1 METEIAG
8 SRIKASS
15 NMARFVMIC
24 GTASHVG
31 KSIIAAALCRLLVNS
46 GFKVAP
52 FKSQNMS
59 LNSWVTRGGDEI
71 GIAQAVQAW
80 AAKIEP
86 SVDMNPVLLKP
97 KGDMISQV
105 ILHGKPLGDR
115 KVGEYYDSVDAIF
128 KHVCDSLKTLARSH
142 EIIVMEGA
150 GSPAEINLY
159 ERDIANLRVAR
170 SVDAPIILI
179 GDIERG
185 GVFASLYG
193 TVQLLPVNDRRR
205 IKGFIINKFR
215 GDEKLL
221 EPGITQL
228 EKLTGISVLGIIPYV
243 NVRLPSEDS
252 VSLGD
257 KSPTSNGAPDI
268 AVIRLPHIS
277 NFTDFEPLEAVAKI
291 RYVSLDG
298 DFGSPDAVIIPG
310 TKNTIDDLAA
320 LRQSGM
326 DKQIEA
332 SAGTIPIIGICGGFQ
347 MLGET
352 ITDEGSE
359 GTRNESKTVE
369 GLRLLHVHTVFNS
382 LRKVTKQVEK
392 HVTGNGPLL
401 DRLRNQTMRGYEIH
415 MGTTTSDFPIF
426 GDDGA
431 QDDTGIILGTYLHG
445 LFHNDNFRSVLLEYL
460 QTRYSQRQKGVG
472 HTPLSRPT
480 ASERA
485 PHSDYNGD
493 PFDELARVVQQHV
506 DMEALYSIIGL

>member
-1 METEIAG
+1 
-8 SRIKASS
+8 
-15 NMARFVMIC
+15 MARFLMIS

-31 KSIIAAALCRLLVNS
+31 KSVLTAALCRLLVNS

-59 LNSWVTRGGDEI
+59 LNSWVTQGGDEI

-86 SVDMNPVLLKP
+86 SADMNPILLKP
-97 KGDMISQV
+97 KGDSISQV

-115 KVGEYYDSVDAIF
+115 KVGEYYDSVNVIF
-128 KHVCDSLKTLARSH
+128 KHVSDSLETLSRVY
-142 EIIVMEGA
+142 EIIIIEGA

-159 ERDIANLRVAR
+159 DQDIANMRVAR
-170 SVDAPIILI
+170 SVNAPVILI

-193 TVQLLPVNDRRR
+193 TVQLLPVDDRHR

-221 EPGITQL
+221 ESGVKRL
-228 EKLTGISVLGIIPYV
+228 ENLTGIPVLGVIPYV

-257 KSPTSNGAPDI
+257 KLPPLYGALDI

-277 NFTDFEPLEAVAKI
+277 NFTDFEPLQTMAQI

-298 DFGSPDAVIIPG
+298 DLGSPDAVIIPG

-320 LRQSGM
+320 MRRSGM
-326 DKQIEA
+326 DKQIIA
-332 SAGTIPIIGICGGFQ
+332 NAGTIPIIGICGGFQ

-352 ITDEGSE
+352 IIDEGFE
-359 GTRNESKTVE
+359 GAQNERKAVE
-369 GLRLLHVHTVFNS
+369 GLQLLHANTVFNS
-382 LRKVTKQVEK
+382 RSKETKQVEK
-392 HVTGNGPLL
+392 HVTGRGPLL
-401 DRLRNQTMRGYEIH
+401 DSLRGKTVRGYEIH
-415 MGTTTSDFPIF
+415 MGATRANIPIF
-426 GDDGA
+426 TDDGA
-431 QDDTGIILGTYLHG
+431 QDDAGLVLGTYLHG
-445 LFHNDNFRSVLLEYL
+445 LFHNDNFRSVFLDYL
-460 QTRYSQRQKGVG
+460 HSRESRRGKGIS
-472 HTPLSRPT
+472 HNTPLRINPERHPRP
-480 ASERA
+480 
-485 PHSDYNGD
+485 DYDRD
-493 PFDELARVVQQHV
+493 PFDELASMVQQHIDV
-506 DMEALYSIIGL
+506 EALYSIIGL